1 MKEKKKDAA
10 TRRRGDR
17 AITLVALLHIVAR
30 TLARFHF
37 RPVALSLCLPVI
49 VSLFLS
55 VSTNAQSGRKPPP
68 DPKNPGTQRPGE
80 RPVLRLET
88 KEVVV
93 PLSAYDAEGRLVH
106 DLTAK
111 DVLVLEDGEPR
122 PVSFIRHEPANI
134 VLILDLNNE
143 LGTFKNG
150 SHLGW
155 LTKKEEGR
163 PRDSRSDGQKPMW
176 EKQENYQVLAR
187 PATREFAD
195 NLIAKLS
202 PADSLAI
209 IQYADKA
216 QLIQNWTSDRAEAQ
230 QALNAKYR
238 IGLKGR
244 FYDALKLAADK
255 LEERKTGRRV
265 VILISDGL
273 DSASKINRQ
282 QALAALARAQ
292 ATTFIVG
299 WSDVLKDEITAAIQR
314 RKAETP
320 AGIDLLGT
328 ARKAIEQLQKYAR
341 MIEGASAQLRDLAE
355 TSGGELMLPPS
366 YDALLTSP
374 RRLTEEIGA
383 QYSLAFITETKPSL
397 ENTRDIQVMGARPG
411 LTVRSRRSYWI
422 DDEPRWQLATPQK

>member
-1 MKEKKKDAA
+1 MRERKKDGA
-10 TRRRGDR
+10 TRRRGDG
-17 AITLVALLHIVAR
+17 AITLVALPRVVVCALSY
-30 TLARFHF
+30 FHF

-49 VSLFLS
+49 FALCLS
-55 VSTNAQSGRKPPP
+55 VSAQSGRKPPP

-111 DVLVLEDGEPR
+111 DVMVLEDGEPR

-143 LGTFKNG
+143 YGTFKNA
-150 SHLGW
+150 SHMGW
-155 LTKKEEGR
+155 LNAKEENK
-163 PRDSRSDGQKPMW
+163 PSDGSKPMW
-176 EKQENYQVLAR
+176 QKQENYQIVAR
-187 PATREFAD
+187 PTTREFAD
-195 NLIAKLS
+195 NLISKFS

-209 IQYADKA
+209 IQYADKV
-216 QLIQNWTSDRAEAQ
+216 QLIQDWTSDRAD
-230 QALNAKYR
+230 ALHALQSKYR

-255 LEERKTGRRV
+255 LEERKTGRRI

-273 DSASKINRQ
+273 DSASKTNRK
-282 QALAALARAQ
+282 QAFNALTRAQ
-292 ATTFIVG
+292 ATTFVVG
-299 WSDVLKDEITAAIQR
+299 WSEALKDEITAAIGR
-314 RKAETP
+314 AKAGQP
-320 AGIDLLGT
+320 AGIDLLGN
-328 ARKAIEQLQKYAR
+328 AKKRIAELQRYAGLV
-341 MIEGASAQLRDLAE
+341 EGNSIILRDLAE
-355 TSGGELMLPPS
+355 SSGGEFLLPPS
-366 YDALLTSP
+366 YEAMLMSP

-397 ENTRDIQVMGARPG
+397 ENTRDIQVLGARPG